1 MFGFTYYHIFDR
13 HSRKYNAVRLFF
25 LLVVVLIFISC
36 FGECQSYAEGIEEDI
51 LDNVE
56 NQLENLNLKDIESF
70 ISNLKNNGE
79 GIFEGSFLD
88 NIKKVIN
95 GEDSFD
101 YTSFFKYIIK
111 LIFDDILK
119 YIPMLATVVVICI
132 ICTFVGNLSPESQNE
147 KISKVIYFACFSLVA
162 VMIFSVFKGLL
173 DNTISIIDS
182 ITTQMQLVFP
192 ILLTLITSIGSL
204 VTVST
209 FQPAVVLLTSSI
221 SSMIASIIM
230 PLFLFAF
237 VFNVVGSLSENVK
250 LEKCSKFI
258 FSIFKWVLGSV
269 LGVFMIVL
277 TFKGIAASITD
288 SISIKT
294 TKFALK
300 SYLPYVGNFMSD
312 GLGFMLVSGVLI
324 KNAVGIT
331 GLIVLFLTIIAPV
344 VEIVI
349 FSLGLKLVSAV
360 IEPLS
365 NNGMS
370 NFLYNSS
377 KCLNML
383 IACVISMGFMYML
396 TVGLMMG
403 TSNIF

>member
-1 MFGFTYYHIFDR
+1 M
-13 HSRKYNAVRLFF
+13 V
-25 LLVVVLIFISC
+25 
-36 FGECQSYAEGIEEDI
+36 
-51 LDNVE
+51 
-56 NQLENLNLKDIESF
+56 
-70 ISNLKNNGE
+70 
-79 GIFEGSFLD
+79 
-88 NIKKVIN
+88 
-95 GEDSFD
+95 
-101 YTSFFKYIIK
+101 
-111 LIFDDILK
+111 
-119 YIPMLATVVVICI
+119 
-132 ICTFVGNLSPESQNE
+132 
-147 KISKVIYFACFSLVA
+147 
-162 VMIFSVFKGLL
+162 
-173 DNTISIIDS
+173 
-182 ITTQMQLVFP
+182 
-192 ILLTLITSIGSL
+192 
-204 VTVST
+204 
-209 FQPAVVLLTSSI
+209 
-221 SSMIASIIM
+221 
-230 PLFLFAF
+230 
-237 VFNVVGSLSENVK
+237 
-250 LEKCSKFI
+250 
-258 FSIFKWVLGSV
+258 
-269 LGVFMIVL
+269 VL

-288 SISIKT
+288 SISIRT

-331 GLIVLFLTIIAPV
+331 GLIVLFLTIIVPV